1 MALVIAAL
9 LLVQDS
15 PADLY
20 RSGLAAFESGRVD
33 ASAHAFDR
41 LIELRPKSKPDLW
54 QRGIALY
61 YAERYDDC
69 VDQFVSHRTVNPDD
83 AENSVW
89 HYLCVAQIDGHDQ
102 ARADL
107 FPAADRRIPLME
119 IHALF
124 AGDSTPEA
132 VLEAADAG
140 NPSPNSRRVRRFYAQ
155 LYVAL
160 WYESHGNTERTLHH
174 LERSLEDGTI
184 DHYMATVAE
193 VHLKRLRKR
202 AAE

>member
-1 MALVIAAL
+1 MLALVIAAL

-20 RSGLAAFESGRVD
+20 RTGLAAFESGRVD
-33 ASAHAFDR
+33 ASAHAFDQ
-41 LIELRPKSKPDLW
+41 LIELRPESKPDLW

-89 HYLCVAQIDGHDQ
+89 HYLCVAQVDGHDK
-102 ARADL
+102 ARADF

-124 AGDSTPEA
+124 AGNSTPEA
-132 VLEAADAG
+132 VLEAAGA
-140 NPSPNSRRVRRFYAQ
+140 RRVPRFYAH
-155 LYVAL
+155 LYIAL
-160 WYESHGNTERTLHH
+160 WHESHGNTERTLHH
-174 LERSLEDGTI
+174 LERSLEGGKI